1 MKTPAINNKAIILI
15 ASVGFAFFPLIT
27 HGAGESGNPPSADGG
42 GPGDKSP
49 SPKKKWTKQLQN
61 AQRDLRDVGDSA
73 TAEFIGKF
81 LQFLKQSG
89 EMSPATQLANTEL
102 IKEKMLALIR
112 ARSLKSAAILNIRMW
127 FILHQTGSGSDGPVR
142 PASGKA
148 SSPGPDGL
156 VLYMPF
162 DEPEKGGIVRDKSGA
177 GNDGHVTGATW
188 VAEGHKGGAYLF
200 DLTRFT
206 DKIVI
211 PNSPLL
217 NPENITMAAWIK
229 VPEDGGGFWNRIFDK
244 DYRKGYCT
252 AITGKFD
259 DNHPSGRF
267 AFECSSLA
275 NQSQCTLTDNRWHH
289 VAATFDGQTSR
300 IYVDGLE
307 NSQKA
312 ARQPGPLKKSN
323 WDLCI
328 GNSVVDY
335 RDTDAIT
342 GECLSFDGMI
352 DEARIYNRALSADE
366 IHTLAGLPAAPA
378 PGAGAA
384 SISGTQ
390 APPTTPTDR
399 IKQIKQLMEQG
410 LIDKQEYDR
419 RVKEILDAI

>member
-15 ASVGFAFFPLIT
+15 ASLGFAFFPLIT

-42 GPGDKSP
+42 KPGDKSP
-49 SPKKKWTKQLQN
+49 SPKKKWITQLQN
-61 AQRDLRDVGDSA
+61 ARKDLQEAGDGA
-73 TAEFIGKF
+73 TAEFIGKI
-81 LQFLKQSG
+81 LESLKQSG

-112 ARSLKSAAILNIRMW
+112 VRSLKSAAILNIRMW
-127 FILHQTGSGSDGPVR
+127 HILNQPGIGADGPVR
-142 PASGKA
+142 PGSAKA
-148 SSPGPDGL
+148 GTPGPDGL

-162 DEPEKGGIVRDKSGA
+162 DEPDKAGIVRDASGA
-177 GNDGHVTGATW
+177 GNDGHLTGAKW

-200 DLTRFT
+200 DITRFT
-206 DKIVI
+206 DKIVV

-217 NPENITMAAWIK
+217 NPENITMSAWIK

-244 DYRKGYCT
+244 DYRKGYSIQ
-252 AITGKFD
+252 ITGEFGDKQ
-259 DNHPSGRF
+259 PRGRLG
-267 AFECSSLA
+267 FEFSRMA
-275 NQSQCTLTDNRWHH
+275 NQSQCTLTDGRWHH
-289 VAATFDGQTSR
+289 VAVTFDGQTSR

-328 GNSVVDY
+328 GNSVVGY
-335 RDTDAIT
+335 KDTDAIN
-342 GECLSFDGMI
+342 GDCLAFDGMI
-352 DEARIYNRALSADE
+352 DEARIYNRALSAEE
-366 IHTLAGLPAAPA
+366 IRALAGLPAAA
-378 PGAGAA
+378 ATGEGAA
-384 SISGTQ
+384 SIPGPQ
-390 APPTTPTDR
+390 APPNPTER

-410 LIDKQEYDR
+410 LIDKPEYDR